1 MHRLLRIVS
10 WIWLF
15 VLTAMSAHAADCRTT
30 FDNRCLSSPML
41 TLYTV
46 DCQTTFDARCLP
58 PQATEAEI
66 EANALASQR
75 RIETLL
81 QEQQA
86 EAAWWDAI
94 DQQEAVWRQQAEWDA
109 LLFPPAALPPMVVVV
124 RAPLRHTAHRWSD
137 RR

>member
-1 MHRLLRIVS
+1 
-10 WIWLF
+10 
-15 VLTAMSAHAADCRTT
+15 
-30 FDNRCLSSPML
+30 
-41 TLYTV
+41 
-46 DCQTTFDARCLP
+46 LP

-75 RIETLL
+75 RIEALL

-86 EAAWWDAI
+86 EAAWWDAV

-109 LLFPPAALPPMVVVV
+109 LLFPPAALPAMFVVV
-124 RAPLRHTAHRWSD
+124 RAPVRHTAHRWSD